1 MKKRKI
7 LGIDYGDFT
16 IGLAIFD
23 LETDFIYPYKTIF
36 RAKANVLRK
45 SIREIAEIVKT
56 ENITDIVIGL
66 PLNADGSEGDRVE
79 KVKSFAH
86 MLSNGLINFGLAT
99 KSVGDD
105 ILSSHVGANANIVG
119 SKADIVGANACGA
132 LCTGELYEPNILIAF
147 QDERLTTVEA
157 KSILQERGIPKTEW
171 KKNIDQIAAEIILQ
185 DYRQVKSYIRKVIY
199 TIETIDISSFNNFA
213 DEIIIPND
221 YAINRHLE
229 EIQIANLLKKE
240 IGGVIEL
247 LKESNV
253 DGEKMAD
260 YLWNNI
266 LWELKNISTKSSIDW
281 QVRKAIKQIWKNPGG
296 IILNLKN
303 CAVNE
308 DDIIDIVCDR
318 IGRVAKKINGI
329 SIILVRD
336 LKIIKYIKIKK

>member
-36 RAKANVLRK
+36 RTKANILRK
-45 SIREIAEIVKT
+45 SIREIVDIVKI

-66 PLNADGSEGDRVE
+66 PLNADGTEGDRVN
-79 KVKSFAH
+79 KVKNFAR
-86 MLSNGLINFGLAT
+86 MLSNGLT
-99 KSVGDD
+99 
-105 ILSSHVGANANIVG
+105 NAG
-119 SKADIVGANACGA
+119 FH
-132 LCTGELYEPNILIAF
+132 EPVIPIIF

-157 KSILQERGIPKTEW
+157 KSILQERGIPKSEW

-199 TIETIDISSFNNFA
+199 TIETIDISSFNNIV

-260 YLWNNI
+260 YLWNNS

-318 IGRVAKKINGI
+318 LGRVAKKINGI

-336 LKIIKYIKIKK
+336 LKIIKCIKIKK

>member
-1 MKKRKI
+1 VKKRKI

-36 RAKANVLRK
+36 RTKANVLRK
-45 SIREIAEIVKT
+45 SIREIVDIVKA

-66 PLNADGSEGDRVE
+66 PLNADGSAGERVD
-79 KVKSFAH
+79 KVKNFAH
-86 MLSNGLINFGLAT
+86 MLTNGL
-99 KSVGDD
+99 
-105 ILSSHVGANANIVG
+105 AN
-119 SKADIVGANACGA
+119 S
-132 LCTGELYEPNILIAF
+132 TGELYEPAIPIVF

-199 TIETIDISSFNNFA
+199 TIETIDISSLNNIVG
-213 DEIIIPND
+213 EIIIPND
-221 YAINRHLE
+221 YAIKKHLE
-229 EIQIANLLKKE
+229 EIRIANLLKKE

-260 YLWNNI
+260 YLWNNS

-303 CAVNE
+303 CVANE
-308 DDIIDIVCDR
+308 ADIIDVVCNR
-318 IGRVAKKINGI
+318 IGRVAKKINEI
-329 SIILVRD
+329 NIIFVNE
-336 LKIIKYIKIKK
+336 LKITKFVKIKK

>member
-16 IGLAIFD
+16 IGLAVFD

-36 RAKANVLRK
+36 RTKANVLRK

-66 PLNADGSEGDRVE
+66 PLNADGSEGDRVD
-79 KVKSFAH
+79 KVKSFAR
-86 MLSNGLINFGLAT
+86 MLSNGLTN
-99 KSVGDD
+99 
-105 ILSSHVGANANIVG
+105 VGANADIVG
-119 SKADIVGANACGA
+119 AKADIVGANACGA
-132 LCTGELYEPNILIAF
+132 ICTGELYEPVIPIVF

-199 TIETIDISSFNNFA
+199 TIETIDISSLNNIVG
-213 DEIIIPND
+213 EIIIPND
-221 YAINRHLE
+221 YAIKRHLE
-229 EIQIANLLKKE
+229 EIRIANLLKKE

-253 DGEKMAD
+253 NGEKMAD
-260 YLWNNI
+260 YLWNNS

-281 QVRKAIKQIWKNPGG
+281 QVRKAVKQIWKNPGG

-318 IGRVAKKINGI
+318 IGRVAKKINEI
-329 SIILVRD
+329 NIIFVNE
-336 LKIIKYIKIKK
+336 LKITKFVKIKK